1 MAGGGRLAGEVAVDA
16 RPREAEAEAPL
27 PEPTLELGALVSAR
41 DTGAAME
48 AEQKHRLRN
57 LARASLL
64 IK

>member
-16 RPREAEAEAPL
+16 RPREADAEAPL

-48 AEQKHRLRN
+48 AEQKHLLRN
-57 LARASLL
+57 LAPPASLL
-64 IK
+64 